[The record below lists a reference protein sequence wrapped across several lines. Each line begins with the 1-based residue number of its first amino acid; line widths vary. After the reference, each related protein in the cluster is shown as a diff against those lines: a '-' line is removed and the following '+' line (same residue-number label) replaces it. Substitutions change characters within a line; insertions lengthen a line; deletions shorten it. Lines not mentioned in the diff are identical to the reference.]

1 MMVLSIAHS
10 TNQEQL
16 TSKEIAK
23 YLRHTYECTIA
34 PLSLVLFESVNLL
47 ISAKLHHLIE
57 QCNSI
62 GNHSE
67 GIGKLAPVIN
77 TILFFSTIGLMEAYK

>member
-1 MMVLSIAHS
+1 MVLSIAHS

-23 YLRHTYECTIA
+23 YLRHTYECSVA
-34 PLSLVLFESVNLL
+34 PLFLVIFESINLL
-47 ISAKLHHLIE
+47 ISAKLQHLIE
-57 QCNSI
+57 QYNSI
-62 GNHSE
+62 GNYSE
-67 GIGKLAPVIN
+67 GIGKPAPVIS

>member
-1 MMVLSIAHS
+1 MNV
-10 TNQEQL
+10 
-16 TSKEIAK
+16 
-23 YLRHTYECTIA
+23 
-34 PLSLVLFESVNLL
+34 PLHPCPCFFFESVNLL

-62 GNHSE
+62 GNHLE